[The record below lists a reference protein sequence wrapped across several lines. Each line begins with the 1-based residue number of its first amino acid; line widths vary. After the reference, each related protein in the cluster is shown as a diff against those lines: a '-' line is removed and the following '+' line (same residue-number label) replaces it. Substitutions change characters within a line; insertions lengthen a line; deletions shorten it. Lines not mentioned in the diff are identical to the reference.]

1 MDKLLNINRENK
13 LINYLKNNIIN
24 RKFIL
29 KILALSIWRFYDYQI
44 KKNFKRYLDNKLLW
58 VSRTN
63 FIISFSF
70 FFIKNKK
77 NKFYIL
83 IPVNILPIFT
93 VLWNIIFINN
103 YEITN
108 INYSEL
114 FNNYIFQA
122 LYIIIDAYISY
133 KI

>member
-44 KKNFKRYLDNKLLW
+44 KKKFKRYLENKLLW

-63 FIISFSF
+63 FFISF
-70 FFIKNKK
+70 FFY
-77 NKFYIL
+77 FY
-83 IPVNILPIFT
+83 
-93 VLWNIIFINN
+93 
-103 YEITN
+103 
-108 INYSEL
+108 
-114 FNNYIFQA
+114 
-122 LYIIIDAYISY
+122 
-133 KI
+133 